1 MGQLHE
7 INADNFESDVLKADK
22 PVLLEFGA
30 VWCTPC
36 KVLEPIMEELAG
48 EWGDDVLVAKID
60 VDHHA
65 DIAGGYQVLSVPTT
79 ILFKDGEPLERF
91 VGLQPKQRLNEKVQA
106 HLQAA

>member
-7 INADNFESDVLKADK
+7 INAENFESDVLKADT

-30 VWCTPC
+30 VWCNPC
-36 KVLEPIMEELAG
+36 KVLEPIMEELAS

-65 DIAGGYQVLSVPTT
+65 EIAGSYQVLSVPTT

-91 VGLQPKQRLNEKVQA
+91 VGLQTKQRLDEKVQA